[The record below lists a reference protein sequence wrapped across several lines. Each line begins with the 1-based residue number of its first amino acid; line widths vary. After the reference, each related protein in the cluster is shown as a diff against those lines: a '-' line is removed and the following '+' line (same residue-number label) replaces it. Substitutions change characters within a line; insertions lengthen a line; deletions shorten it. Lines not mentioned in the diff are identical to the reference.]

1 MTAPCPEMTFIPYR
15 NYSDLNICLRYY
27 VTSELRYLLL
37 RFLEHHIGDANGR
50 EAQIATGRL
59 LEVVL
64 LFDCQ
69 DDVEDFVTYV
79 SRHLGDF
86 DSKVA
91 SQREPYIENE
101 TDTAKKVLS
110 QEIRNAQALKEMQ
123 PEWIK
128 FKTENGEW

>member
-1 MTAPCPEMTFIPYR
+1 MTALCPEMTFIPYR

-91 SQREPYIENE
+91 SQREPYFENE